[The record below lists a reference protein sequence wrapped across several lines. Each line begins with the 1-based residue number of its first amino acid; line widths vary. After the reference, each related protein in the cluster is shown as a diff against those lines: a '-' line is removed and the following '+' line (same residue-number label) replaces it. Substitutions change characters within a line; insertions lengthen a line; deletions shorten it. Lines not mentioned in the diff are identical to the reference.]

1 MAELEPNTTTK
12 MKRIN
17 SFTGNL
23 ACPIAGFLLA
33 CTLVCLPT
41 SGFTL
46 ETKGMKG
53 PKHVLAV
60 AQPNKGK
67 QSSAVSLKSFL
78 LGGVRFFQKQI
89 SPIDGPRCN
98 FSPTCS
104 QYGYQAVHDH
114 GSALG
119 VVMIA
124 DRLMRCSFWTEAGPD
139 YARLPNGAL
148 SDPIANNLL
157 K

>member
-1 MAELEPNTTTK
+1 MAKLVPNTNFR
-12 MKRIN
+12 MKRIY
-17 SFTGNL
+17 SLTGNL
-23 ACPIAGFLLA
+23 ASPIAGFLVV
-33 CTLVCLPT
+33 CVMVCLPT
-41 SGFTL
+41 YGFTI
-46 ETKGMKG
+46 ETRGMKG

-60 AQPNKGK
+60 AQINQEKEPSPG
-67 QSSAVSLKSFL
+67 SLKSFL

-119 VVMIA
+119 IVMTA
-124 DRLMRCSFWTEAGPD
+124 DRLMRCSYWTEAGPD
-139 YARLPNGAL
+139 YVRLPNGAL
-148 SDPIANNLL
+148 SDPVANNLL
-157 K
+157 Q

>member
-1 MAELEPNTTTK
+1 M
-12 MKRIN
+12 MKRRY
-17 SFTGNL
+17 SFKGSL
-23 ACPIAGFLLA
+23 ACLIAGFLIA
-33 CTLVCLPT
+33 CMLLCLPA
-41 SGFTL
+41 SGLAF
-46 ETKGMKG
+46 ETRGMKG
-53 PKHVLAV
+53 PKHALPV
-60 AQPNKGK
+60 AQFNKGEAA
-67 QSSAVSLKSFL
+67 SPASLKSLL

-104 QYGYQAVHDH
+104 QYGYQAVHDQ
-114 GSALG
+114 GSLQG

-139 YARLPNGAL
+139 YMRLPNGAL
-148 SDPIANNLL
+148 SDPVANNLL

>member
-1 MAELEPNTTTK
+1 MAKLEPNTTFE

-17 SFTGNL
+17 LFTGNL
-23 ACPIAGFLLA
+23 ACSIAGFLVS
-33 CTLVCLPT
+33 CMLVCLP
-41 SGFTL
+41 SYGFTL
-46 ETKGMKG
+46 ETRGMKG
-53 PKHVLAV
+53 PKHLLAV
-60 AQPNKGK
+60 AQLNKEK
-67 QSSAVSLKSFL
+67 PSSAVSLKSFL

-104 QYGYQAVHDH
+104 QYGYQAVHEH

-124 DRLMRCSFWTEAGPD
+124 DRLMRCSFWTEAGAD
-139 YARLPNGAL
+139 YVRLPNGAL
-148 SDPIANNLL
+148 SDPVANNLV